1 MRPNHDENPSVI
13 KHAVPNELSEIDA
26 KIAEFT
32 PEEMRALVVL
42 EACVRRTLDPLKV
55 VLLIESIFVDLG
67 FKSEIHVLTGPEDG
81 GVPIPRSFPSPRM
94 IRCPFE
100 MDLGIPEEDFRGY
113 IDLESIDVDRK
124 ITSRERRFLEFFCRQ
139 AGFVLAHEWVYQNL
153 SRTRENLQS
162 ALNTVSEISAFVGHE
177 IRSPLASLH
186 SLAFLIEDHVQD
198 MSRQE
203 ELTAEDWG
211 LLGDKLGQST
221 GLLQKVVRSTYLLGT
236 LDMDEGLF
244 RRDLE
249 WVEMGKSLLVSA
261 ETAYSYDISRRNL
274 LVVIRR
280 ENRFTRDYIHVHRT
294 WFEAIFD
301 NLLGNAIKYATNGG
315 RIDFSILERHGEYVI
330 HVSNPVEH
338 PPQVDSLNRL
348 FEKGYRGD
356 TGFSHK
362 SIGANQGLGLYF
374 VNRIVTEGYGGNVR
388 VWLDRCRNEDGCG
401 QEPQVEVKRFG
412 DTNDS
417 FQPKGSTYFHIE
429 IRIKRSALQ
438 GIF

>member
-1 MRPNHDENPSVI
+1 M
-13 KHAVPNELSEIDA
+13 A
-26 KIAEFT
+26 
-32 PEEMRALVVL
+32 
-42 EACVRRTLDPLKV
+42 
-55 VLLIESIFVDLG
+55 
-67 FKSEIHVLTGPEDG
+67 
-81 GVPIPRSFPSPRM
+81 
-94 IRCPFE
+94 
-100 MDLGIPEEDFRGY
+100 LGIPDEDFGGY
-113 IDLESIDVDRK
+113 IDLESIDIERK

-139 AGFVLAHEWVYQNL
+139 AGFVLAHEWFYQNL
-153 SRTRENLQS
+153 SRTREKLQS

-203 ELTAEDWG
+203 KLTEDDWS

-236 LDMDEGLF
+236 LDMDEDLF

-261 ETAYSYDISRRNL
+261 ETAYAYDINRRNL
-274 LVVIRR
+274 LVAIRR
-280 ENRFTRDYIHVHRT
+280 EKRFARDFIHVHRT

-315 RIDFSILERHGEYVI
+315 RIDFSILERDSEYVI

-338 PPQVDSLNRL
+338 PPQVESLNRL
-348 FEKGYRGD
+348 LEKGYRGD
-356 TGFSHK
+356 SGFSHK

-388 VWLDRCRNEDGCG
+388 VWLDRNRNDDGCDS
-401 QEPQVEVKRFG
+401 EASVEARCFG
-412 DTNDS
+412 GTEES
-417 FQPKGSTYFHIE
+417 FVPRGDTYFHIE

>member
-1 MRPNHDENPSVI
+1 MRVNYDEKPSVI
-13 KHAVPNELSEIDA
+13 KRAVPNELSEIEA
-26 KIAEFT
+26 KISEFT

-55 VLLIESIFVDLG
+55 VLLIESIFMDLG
-67 FKSEIHVLTGPEDG
+67 FKSEIHVLTGPEDDG
-81 GVPIPRSFPSPRM
+81 APTPRSFPSPRM

-100 MDLGIPEEDFRGY
+100 LDMGIPDEDFGGY
-113 IDLESIDVDRK
+113 IDLEPIDLDRK
-124 ITSRERRFLEFFCRQ
+124 VTDRERRFLEFCCRQ
-139 AGFVLAHEWVYQNL
+139 AGFVLAHEWLYQNL
-153 SRTRENLQS
+153 SRTREKLQS

-198 MSRQE
+198 MSKQE
-203 ELTAEDWG
+203 RLADDDWE
-211 LLGDKLGQST
+211 LLGDKMGQST

-236 LDMDEGLF
+236 LDVDEDLF

-261 ETAYSYDISRRNL
+261 ETAYSYDIRRRNL

-280 ENRFTRDYIHVHRT
+280 EQRFSSDFIHVHRT

-315 RIDFSILERHGEYVI
+315 RIDFSILERESEYAI

-338 PPQVDSLNRL
+338 PPQVESLNRL
-348 FEKGYRGD
+348 FEKGYRGSS
-356 TGFSHK
+356 GFSHK

-374 VNRIVTEGYGGNVR
+374 VNRIVTEGYGGSVR
-388 VWLDRCRNEDGCG
+388 VWLDRNRNEDGCG
-401 QEPQVEVKRFG
+401 PGASVEAKKFG
-412 DTNDS
+412 DTNES
-417 FQPKGSTYFHIE
+417 FQPKGDTYFHIE